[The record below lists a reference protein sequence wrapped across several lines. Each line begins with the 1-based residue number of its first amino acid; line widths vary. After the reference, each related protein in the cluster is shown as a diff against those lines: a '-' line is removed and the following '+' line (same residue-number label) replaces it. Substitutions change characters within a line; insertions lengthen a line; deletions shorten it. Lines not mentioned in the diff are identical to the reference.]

1 MKKIIFLIFLTACT
15 SKNVNNNI
23 LDFNM
28 DLTFDEFKVLLEEYN
43 KKRGYPDIYET
54 MSALKGDKAGLE
66 YLLKQLN
73 KEGQIM

>member
-15 SKNVNNNI
+15 TENVNNNI

-43 KKRGYPDIYET
+43 KKKGYPDI
-54 MSALKGDKAGLE
+54 D
-66 YLLKQLN
+66 N
-73 KEGQIM
+73 

>member
-28 DLTFDEFKVLLEEYN
+28 DLTFDEFKVLLEKYN
-43 KKRGYPDIYET
+43 KKKGYPDID
-54 MSALKGDKAGLE
+54 S
-66 YLLKQLN
+66 
-73 KEGQIM
+73 

>member
-28 DLTFDEFKVLLEEYN
+28 DLTFDEFKILLEEYN
-43 KKRGYPDIYET
+43 KKKGYPDLD
-54 MSALKGDKAGLE
+54 S
-66 YLLKQLN
+66 
-73 KEGQIM
+73 

>member
-28 DLTFDEFKVLLEEYN
+28 DISFDEFKVLLEDYN
-43 KKRGYPDIYET
+43 KNNGYPII
-54 MSALKGDKAGLE
+54 DK
-66 YLLKQLN
+66 
-73 KEGQIM
+73 

>member
-28 DLTFDEFKVLLEEYN
+28 DLTFDEFKILLEEYDKN
-43 KKRGYPDIYET
+43 KGYPDID
-54 MSALKGDKAGLE
+54 S
-66 YLLKQLN
+66 
-73 KEGQIM
+73 

>member
-28 DLTFDEFKVLLEEYN
+28 DMTFDEFKILLEEYN
-43 KKRGYPDIYET
+43 KKKGYPDI
-54 MSALKGDKAGLE
+54 D
-66 YLLKQLN
+66 N
-73 KEGQIM
+73 

>member
-15 SKNVNNNI
+15 SKNVNNDI

-43 KKRGYPDIYET
+43 KKKGYPEID
-54 MSALKGDKAGLE
+54 
-66 YLLKQLN
+66 N
-73 KEGQIM
+73 

>member
-15 SKNVNNNI
+15 TKNVNNNI

-43 KKRGYPDIYET
+43 KKKGYPDID
-54 MSALKGDKAGLE
+54 S
-66 YLLKQLN
+66 
-73 KEGQIM
+73 

>member
-43 KKRGYPDIYET
+43 IKKGYPDID
-54 MSALKGDKAGLE
+54 S
-66 YLLKQLN
+66 
-73 KEGQIM
+73 

>member
-28 DLTFDEFKVLLEEYN
+28 DLTFDEFKILLEEYN
-43 KKRGYPDIYET
+43 KKNGYPDID
-54 MSALKGDKAGLE
+54 S
-66 YLLKQLN
+66 
-73 KEGQIM
+73 

>member
-43 KKRGYPDIYET
+43 KNKGYPTI
-54 MSALKGDKAGLE
+54 DK
-66 YLLKQLN
+66 
-73 KEGQIM
+73 

>member
-28 DLTFDEFKVLLEEYN
+28 NLTFDEFKILLEEYN
-43 KKRGYPDIYET
+43 KKKGYPDID
-54 MSALKGDKAGLE
+54 S
-66 YLLKQLN
+66 
-73 KEGQIM
+73 

>member
-28 DLTFDEFKVLLEEYN
+28 DLTFDEFKILLEEYS
-43 KKRGYPDIYET
+43 KKKGYPDID
-54 MSALKGDKAGLE
+54 S
-66 YLLKQLN
+66 
-73 KEGQIM
+73 